1 MTKQQIVEEIHRYA
15 RKNFE
20 RRKYSM
26 RGIANTLQADLIDIQ
41 QFKKSNRGYR
51 YILIAIDVFSKMA
64 YAQPLKDKTAKSTTE
79 AMEIIFNQVGQRIRN
94 LQTDDGKEFF
104 NGLMK
109 RLLARYE
116 DINHYSTY
124 SVKKAS
130 IVERLIRTI
139 KRKLYMIFSLHG
151 TKKWYHILDEVIDNY
166 NNTR

>member
-1 MTKQQIVEEIHRYA
+1 MTKQQIVKEIHRYA

-26 RGIANTLQADLIDIQ
+26 RGIADTFQADLIDMQ
-41 QFKKSNRGYR
+41 QFKGSNRGYR
-51 YILIAIDVFSKMA
+51 YILIVIDVFSKKA
-64 YAQPLKDKTAKSTTE
+64 YARPLKDKTAKSTTE
-79 AMEIIFNQVGQRIRN
+79 AMEIIFNQIGQRIRN

-104 NGLMK
+104 NIQM
-109 RLLARYE
+109 RQLLARY
-116 DINHYSTY
+116 DGINHYSTY

-139 KRKLYMIFSLHG
+139 KRKIYMYFTLHG
-151 TKKWYHILDEVIDNY
+151 SNKWYDILEEFIHIY